1 VNELLQSDGL
11 MRRLRRGAPLDLDV
25 ERVRLPR
32 FTEIRECEQ
41 QEFGHKGKEPLVVAK
56 SRTATWALWPIA
68 KRSVFEVRDAEHFLK
83 LVASVQAQHP
93 EKPVKGYVLTV
104 GPISDDSR
112 ARLAAGGHVVSTVV
126 SAEA

>member
-1 VNELLQSDGL
+1 
-11 MRRLRRGAPLDLDV
+11 MRRLRRGAPLELEV

-32 FTEIRECEQ
+32 FTEIREFEQ
-41 QEFGHKGKEPLVVAK
+41 AEFGQKGREPLVIAK

-68 KRSVFEVRDAEHFLK
+68 KRSAFEVRDAEHFLK

-104 GPISDDSR
+104 GPITDDSR

-126 SAEA
+126 ETGAAV